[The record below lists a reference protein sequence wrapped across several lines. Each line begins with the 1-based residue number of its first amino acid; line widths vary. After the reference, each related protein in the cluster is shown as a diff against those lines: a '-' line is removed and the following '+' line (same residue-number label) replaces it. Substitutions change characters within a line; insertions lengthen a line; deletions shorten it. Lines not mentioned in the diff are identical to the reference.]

1 VCRTLRQ
8 EGIWVPILM
17 LTAKTGEFDEV
28 EALDTGA
35 DDFLSKPFSYPVLVA
50 RVRALLRRGARERPA
65 VLTAGELRL
74 DIATR
79 SCSLAGNDIRLTPRE
94 FGLLE
99 CLMRKRDEVVTKMQ
113 ILEHVWDPNFEGSP
127 NIVEVYIG
135 YLRKKIDRP
144 FGRNYIRTVPGSGY
158 RLMSND
164 AG

>member
-1 VCRTLRQ
+1 
-8 EGIWVPILM
+8 
-17 LTAKTGEFDEV
+17 
-28 EALDTGA
+28 
-35 DDFLSKPFSYPVLVA
+35 
-50 RVRALLRRGARERPA
+50 LRRGARERPA

-99 CLMRKRDEVVTKMQ
+99 CLMRKRDEVVTKTQ

-135 YLRKKIDRP
+135 YLRRKIDRP

-158 RLMSND
+158 RLISND